1 MNMFKKIG
9 LGIAALG
16 FGLMLT
22 IPTAD
27 ARQFGYKIDGATV
40 DDVTTTVCTTGPN
53 QNVSGFGNGVSMNQV
68 WDLQKEVG
76 SPGSGAWV
84 NVGGFTDV
92 FPTTNGAAAVGGI
105 TQIMRYSSPEKACYR
120 LRMSTDTAG
129 TAQVQLVAD
138 GDSPTAASSLTT
150 STHTRRFDDFNT
162 GLLPITT
169 GHVAD
174 SSYLAFIGGGSSA
187 VVFVVE
193 GDQEGLITG
202 SSGSTDNDTDASVIS
217 YGLLAHG
224 SLISSGLTVFET
236 RLTLDS
242 AVTLWGINVGL
253 GDIIQTSGEEP
264 MFECNTNVCAQLP
277 SDDFNNAVAFLYH
290 TDSNDAQGDF
300 WLAANENADTM
311 GNAADEYSLGNTPVA
326 STYQV
331 LRLEI
336 DSSGHAF
343 YYINGSLM
351 GVEPL
356 AVATT
361 AVLIPTVTL
370 NSPDDGTAA
379 VRKVYIDYFDF
390 YTPRPAARP

>member
-1 MNMFKKIG
+1 SE
-9 LGIAALG
+9 
-16 FGLMLT
+16 LT
-22 IPTAD
+22 NT
-27 ARQFGYKIDGATV
+27 
-40 DDVTTTVCTTGPN
+40 
-53 QNVSGFGNGVSMNQV
+53 
-68 WDLQKEVG
+68 
-76 SPGSGAWV
+76 
-84 NVGGFTDV
+84 
-92 FPTTNGAAAVGGI
+92 
-105 TQIMRYSSPEKACYR
+105 
-120 LRMSTDTAG
+120 
-129 TAQVQLVAD
+129 
-138 GDSPTAASSLTT
+138 
-150 STHTRRFDDFNT
+150 THTRRFDDFNT

-169 GHVAD
+169 AHAAD
-174 SSYLAFIGGGSSA
+174 SSYLVFMGAGTNA
-187 VVFVVE
+187 VIFVVE

-202 SSGSTDNDTDASVIS
+202 SSGSSDDDTDASVIS

-253 GDIIQTSGEEP
+253 GDIIQTTNEEA

-277 SDDFNNAVAFLYH
+277 DDDFNNAIAFLYH

-300 WLAANENADTM
+300 WLAVNENADTM

-326 STYQV
+326 GTYQV
-331 LRLEI
+331 LRLEV
-336 DSSGHAF
+336 DSGGHAF
-343 YYINGSLM
+343 YYINGTLM